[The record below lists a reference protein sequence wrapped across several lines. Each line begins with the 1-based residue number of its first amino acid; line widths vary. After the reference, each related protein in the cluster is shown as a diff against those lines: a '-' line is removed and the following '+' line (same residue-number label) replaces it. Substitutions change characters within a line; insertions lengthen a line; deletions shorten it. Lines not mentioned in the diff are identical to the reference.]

1 MSRRLGRVTLDEF
14 EPLVGRIFEVRTGEK
29 KVELVLLEAIP
40 IGSPSALPQS
50 SFSLLFRG
58 PLDSFLDQR
67 TYTLEEASL
76 GALEVFLVPV
86 GEEERG
92 WFLYEA
98 VFN

>member
-1 MSRRLGRVTLDEF
+1 MTLDDF
-14 EPLVGRIFEVRTGEK
+14 EPLVGRTFEVRTGEK
-29 KVELVLLEAIP
+29 KVEIVLLEAIP
-40 IGSPSALPQS
+40 IGSPSAVPQS

-58 PLDSFLDQR
+58 PLDTVLEQR
-67 TYTLEEASL
+67 TYTLEETSL

-98 VFN
+98 VFD

>member
-1 MSRRLGRVTLDEF
+1 MTLDDF
-14 EPLVGRIFEVRTGEK
+14 EPLVGRTFEVRTGEK
-29 KVELVLLEAIP
+29 KVEIVLLEAIP
-40 IGSPSALPQS
+40 IGSPSVLPQS

-58 PLDSFLDQR
+58 PLDTVLVQG
-67 TYTLEEASL
+67 TYTLEETSL

-98 VFN
+98 VFD

>member
-1 MSRRLGRVTLDEF
+1 MTVDDF
-14 EPLVGRIFEVRTGEK
+14 EPLIGRTFEVRTGEK

-40 IGSPSALPQS
+40 IGSSSAPPQT

-58 PLDSFLDQR
+58 PLDTLLDER
-67 TYTLEEASL
+67 TYTLEETSL
-76 GALEVFLVPV
+76 GALEVLLVPV

-98 VFN
+98 VFD

>member
-1 MSRRLGRVTLDEF
+1 MTLDDF
-14 EPLVGRIFEVRTGEK
+14 EPLVGRTFEVRTGEK
-29 KVELVLLEAIP
+29 KVEIVLLEAIP
-40 IGSPSALPQS
+40 IGSPSAVPQS

-58 PLDSFLDQR
+58 PLDTVLEER
-67 TYTLEEASL
+67 TYTLEETSL

-98 VFN
+98 VFD